1 MIFLPRFVLD
11 EGEEIPRGNRWA
23 RGFLR
28 GVKMCRA
35 EWEELFRDDDRFAM
49 LLPVLALVHENDAP
63 EGQALLVQVERDE
76 ARYCA
81 ALPRT
86 IERLGGT
93 PTKTIAAFR
102 DAVLALPGL
111 TDRLALLNRGQGWVA
126 RCLEDVLPR
135 LRDSEILAQL
145 TEMRDT
151 HRANIAACGI
161 LLEGLAELPA

>member
-1 MIFLPRFVLD
+1 MGQKLGGAAPRFMLGPVAGEDLLDFLNALLEAERAVALVL
-11 EGEEIPRGNRWA
+11 A
-23 RGFLR
+23 
-28 GVKMCRA
+28 
-35 EWEELFRDDDRFAM
+35 
-49 LLPVLALVHENDAP
+49 ALVHENDAP

-93 PTKTIAAFR
+93 PSMTIAAFR

-161 LLEGLAELPA
+161 LLEGLAELPAPS